1 MVKMVKTIKNKPMVS
16 LGIFLTVALV
26 MILISYFALHI
37 PLVPICTIVIL
48 EALLCACLNRIPV
61 WVHGLFIIAEIV
73 AGICF
78 GKVVFMILMA
88 VVYVAAVTLLYLWTS
103 QD

>member
-48 EALLCACLNRIPV
+48 
-61 WVHGLFIIAEIV
+61 
-73 AGICF
+73 
-78 GKVVFMILMA
+78 
-88 VVYVAAVTLLYLWTS
+88 
-103 QD
+103 